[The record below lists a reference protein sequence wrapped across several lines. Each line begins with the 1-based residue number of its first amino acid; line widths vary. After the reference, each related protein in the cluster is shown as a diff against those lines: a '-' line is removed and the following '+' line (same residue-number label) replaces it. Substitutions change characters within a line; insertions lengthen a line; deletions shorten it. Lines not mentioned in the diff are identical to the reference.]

1 MKNEN
6 LIHVK
11 LEYEEALQS
20 KKDILSSEI
29 NLIKIMKIIR
39 SYHFLRLKELK
50 IRSKLHRQIKEV
62 ITNIKKVQTTLPK
75 LKIPEILQKG
85 KLIETEPTTQKKT
98 IKEPYYDKDL
108 EYQLKDIQEKLKE
121 LQK

>member
-20 KKDILSSEI
+20 KKDILSSEM
-29 NLIKIMKIIR
+29 NLIKIMKVIR
-39 SYHFLRLKELK
+39 QYRFLRLKELK
-50 IRSKLHRQIKEV
+50 TKSKLHQRIKEV
-62 ITNIKKVQTTLPK
+62 IANIKKTQTTLPK

-85 KLIETEPTTQKKT
+85 KVIEAPKELE
-98 IKEPYYDKDL
+98 IKETPHNKDL
-108 EYQLKDIQEKLKE
+108 ESQLRDIQEKLSS
-121 LQK
+121 LQREYQ

>member
-20 KKDILSSEI
+20 KRDVLSSEM
-29 NLIKIMKIIR
+29 NLIQIIKVMR
-39 SYHFLRLKELK
+39 QYRFLRLKELK
-50 IRSKLHRQIKEV
+50 TKLKLYQKIKEV
-62 ITNIKKVQTTLPK
+62 ITDIKKVQTVLPK

-85 KLIETEPTTQKKT
+85 KITEEPKRLE
-98 IKEPYYDKDL
+98 IKEEPYYDKSL
-108 EYQLKDIQEKLKE
+108 ESQLKDIQRKLNA
-121 LQK
+121 LQKE

>member
-29 NLIKIMKIIR
+29 NLIKIMKVIR
-39 SYHFLRLKELK
+39 RYHFLRLKELK
-50 IRSKLHRQIKEV
+50 TKSRLHQKIKE
-62 ITNIKKVQTTLPK
+62 IIKDIKKTQTTLPK

-85 KLIETEPTTQKKT
+85 RPIEEPRKLET
-98 IKEPYYDKDL
+98 IKKSYYDKDL
-108 EYQLKDIQEKLKE
+108 EYQLKDIQKKLNE

>member
-11 LEYEEALQS
+11 LEYEEAVQS

-29 NLIKIMKIIR
+29 NLLKIMKVIR
-39 SYHFLRLKELK
+39 KYHFLRLKELK
-50 IRSKLHRQIKEV
+50 TKSKLHRNIKEM
-62 ITNIKKVQTTLPK
+62 IINIKKTQSTLPK

-85 KLIETEPTTQKKT
+85 RPIEETEKLET
-98 IKEPYYDKDL
+98 IKKPYYDQDL
-108 EYQLKDIQEKLKE
+108 ESQLRDIQEKLKSIG
-121 LQK
+121 

>member
-29 NLIKIMKIIR
+29 NLIRIIKVIR
-39 SYHFLRLKELK
+39 QYRFLRLKELK
-50 IRSKLHRQIKEV
+50 TKSKLHQEIKGLIV
-62 ITNIKKVQTTLPK
+62 NIRKIKTILPK
-75 LKIPEILQKG
+75 LKIPEILQKDR
-85 KLIETEPTTQKKT
+85 ITEEPERLE
-98 IKEPYYDKDL
+98 IKEKPYYDKNL
-108 EYQLKDIQEKLKE
+108 ESQLKDIQEKLNE